1 MADIIQNPT
10 LSKLRSLFLLSLKT
24 FVGFVEEEEKRGR
37 KEILHIYKC
46 CAAAVFQDID
56 VTLRFKNDFT
66 PIVVVLIQWGYE
78 HFCTQ
83 VYIE

>member
-37 KEILHIYKC
+37 KEILHTYLQ
-46 CAAAVFQDID
+46 V
-56 VTLRFKNDFT
+56 LRRGS
-66 PIVVVLIQWGYE
+66 VSR
-78 HFCTQ
+78 HRR
-83 VYIE
+83 YIE

>member
-24 FVGFVEEEEKRGR
+24 FVGFVEEEKRGH
-37 KEILHIYKC
+37 KEILLHIYKC

-56 VTLRFKNDFT
+56 V
-66 PIVVVLIQWGYE
+66 I
-78 HFCTQ
+78 
-83 VYIE
+83 